1 MKLLA
6 YTTCVPLYLL
16 ADFLRLPALCHA
28 LTDRMHRT
36 NRRLAAHLQR
46 LAIFDPQGRVFLP
59 TTFIAS
65 LADCAQQAYGIP
77 VQRTPDD
84 IEDCLPGGIRTP
96 FVELFEL
103 ARYRPLDNALP
114 RLATAAPLLLVDI
127 MLAQRDLDGFGH
139 PSRRPR
145 ACKDCGVD
153 PLTGMKL
160 ITTLPPAPAPA
171 PVQSAQGIVGP
182 WATPPAALP
191 PAQNTTVATA
201 QAPNPFGQP
210 PANPAATPQRVNPF
224 GFGQPRAQNAFATP
238 QTTSPF
244 GQPQAQNAAAR
255 PQTTIPFGQPQN
267 PVSAPQPQNAS
278 AVEVEVKDQ
287 GAGTNFWATH
297 NLCFECSVYYPRK
310 GLLSGV
316 SRVVKGKEEGK
327 DGGTE

>member
-1 MKLLA
+1 VSHIDSLIPNDPDGMKLLA
-6 YTTCVPLYLL
+6 YTTCVPLYIL
-16 ADFLRLPALCHA
+16 ADFLGLPALCHA

-59 TTFIAS
+59 TAFIAS

-84 IEDCLPGGIRTP
+84 IEGCLPGGIRTP

-114 RLATAAPLLLVDI
+114 RLATAAPLLLIDI

-153 PLTGMKL
+153 PITGMKP

-182 WATPPAALP
+182 WATLPAALP

-210 PANPAATPQRVNPF
+210 SANPATTPQTVNPF
-224 GFGQPRAQNAFATP
+224 GFGQPRAQNAAARP
-238 QTTSPF
+238 SPF
-244 GQPQAQNAAAR
+244 GQPQNL
-255 PQTTIPFGQPQN
+255 
-267 PVSAPQPQNAS
+267 VSAPQPQNAP

-287 GAGTNFWATH
+287 GARTNFWATH

-316 SRVVKGKEEGK
+316 SRAVKGKEEGK
-327 DGGTE
+327 EGGRE